1 MKGFQ
6 LFLFAMLIGL
16 PMTAQNRGE
25 KPEAGKENFEKWFKE
40 VREFKHGFMVRELG
54 IKEEQKADFFR
65 ILDKMEDECGEVNR
79 NARDLERQ
87 VREKGDKATDAD
99 YEKASKVFF
108 EQKQKEAEIELRAY
122 KEFQKVLTPEQLF
135 KLKNADWK
143 FSRGL
148 MEKHRRLKGGNN
160 GDAGKR
166 EHEPRRDRRQDSP
179 CDEF

>member
-6 LFLFAMLIGL
+6 FFLLAMLIGL
-16 PMTAQNRGE
+16 PLTAQNRGE

-148 MEKHRRLKGGNN
+148 MEKHKRLKASENHKKADQN
-160 GDAGKR
+160 GKR
-166 EHEPRRDRRQDSP
+166 ERQRNEP
-179 CDEF
+179 CVVN